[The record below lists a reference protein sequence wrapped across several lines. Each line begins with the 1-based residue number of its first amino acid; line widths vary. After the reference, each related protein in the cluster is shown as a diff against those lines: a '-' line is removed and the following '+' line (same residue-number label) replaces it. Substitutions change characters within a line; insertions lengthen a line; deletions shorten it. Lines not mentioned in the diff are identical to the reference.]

1 MEKMNQTVK
10 KLAALCVCVVL
21 ASSLFAQEQKT
32 KSERTLTPKIGIK
45 GGVNFSNLYVDNV
58 KDENVKVGA
67 VGGLY
72 TKIPVSKG
80 LSIQPE
86 ILYNMKG
93 AQVNYNS
100 LFGSGKYRYN
110 FNYIEIPVSL
120 VINVAKKFN
129 VLAGGY
135 SAFLTSAKVKDVD
148 ANGNINGVTTL
159 NKDNFESFDY
169 GLVGGL
175 GFDIENTN
183 IGLRY
188 SYGLKNIGKDGSLS
202 GNLLRDAKNSVIS
215 LTIGFAL

>member
-1 MEKMNQTVK
+1 MKKVMK
-10 KLAALCVCVVL
+10 KLVVIGML
-21 ASSLFAQEQKT
+21 AVVTTSVFAQEQKT
-32 KSERTLTPKIGIK
+32 TSERSLTPKIGIK
-45 GGVNFSNLYVDNV
+45 GGVNLSNLYVDNV

-67 VGGLY
+67 NIGLY
-72 TKIPVSKG
+72 AKIPVAKG

-86 ILYNMKG
+86 VLYSQKG
-93 AQVNYNS
+93 AQVNYNN

-110 FNYIEIPVSL
+110 FDYIEVPVSL
-120 VINVAKKFN
+120 VINVAKNFN

-135 SAFLTSAKVKDVD
+135 TAFLASAKVKDVD
-148 ANGNINGVTTL
+148 ANGNINGVKEL
-159 NKDNFESFDY
+159 NKDNFETFDY

-202 GNLLRDAKNSVIS
+202 GNVLQNAKNSVIS

>member
-1 MEKMNQTVK
+1 MK
-10 KLAALCVCVVL
+10 KLVVIGML
-21 ASSLFAQEQKT
+21 AVVTTSVFAQEQKT
-32 KSERTLTPKIGIK
+32 TSERSLTPKIGIK
-45 GGVNFSNLYVDNV
+45 GGVNLSNLYVDNV

-67 VGGLY
+67 NIGLY
-72 TKIPVSKG
+72 AKIPVAKG

-86 ILYNMKG
+86 VLYSQKG
-93 AQVNYNS
+93 AQVNYNN

-110 FNYIEIPVSL
+110 FDYIEVPVSL
-120 VINVAKKFN
+120 VINVAKNFN

-135 SAFLTSAKVKDVD
+135 TAFLASAKVKDVD
-148 ANGNINGVTTL
+148 ANGNINGVKEL
-159 NKDNFESFDY
+159 NKDNFETFDY

-202 GNLLRDAKNSVIS
+202 GNVLQNAKNSVIS